1 MVFLCYRKLGSG
13 AFRELEFVERRAGI
27 GFLARRGGRDF
38 GLGLAQQL
46 GRGAEF
52 LGVDRAILR
61 LGLQGCLEVAEFL
74 RIDATDTHDG
84 ADTAGGTGLHAFS
97 LADTL
102 RRRRR
107 DGLGALAA
115 LASGRGLLFHGLTA
129 LPRGRSGL
137 FNRFTTLTSGLSGL
151 FNGLAAL
158 TSGRGRLFDWFAT
171 LASGLGGLFDW
182 FTALARGL
190 SSLFNGLA
198 ALASGLGGLF
208 DRLTPLARGRG
219 RLFDRLA
226 ILTGRLG
233 PLRHGLR
240 TGGLSRLGNGLSA
253 LPHRLGGLLDGLT
266 SLRSRLDGLGDGL
279 RLLRHRLRRLGLRGI
294 DGLYARGTPL
304 FDAFDAFDVRRG
316 GLLSRGG
323 GAKKTGG
330 EEQAVHWERWVRTD
344 FWNSLSTRCSYSAN
358 AVSSWCSAR

>member
-137 FNRFTTLTSGLSGL
+137 FNRFTTLTRGLSGL

-171 LASGLGGLFDW
+171 LASGLGGLFNR
-182 FTALARGL
+182 FTTLTRGL
-190 SSLFNGLA
+190 SGLFNGLA
-198 ALASGLGGLF
+198 ALTS
-208 DRLTPLARGRG
+208 GRG

>member
-1 MVFLCYRKLGSG
+1 MLGSG

-61 LGLQGCLEVAEFL
+61 LGLQRCLQVAEFL
-74 RIDATDTHDG
+74 CIDATDTWDG
-84 ADTAGGTGLHAFS
+84 PDSAGGTCLNAFS

-107 DGLGALAA
+107 DGLGTFAT
-115 LASGRGLLFHGLTA
+115 LASGRGFLCNGLTA
-129 LPRGRSGL
+129 LPRGLCGL
-137 FNRFTTLTSGLSGL
+137 FDGLATLASSLSGL
-151 FNGLAAL
+151 LHGLSAL

-190 SSLFNGLA
+190 SGLFNGLA

-208 DRLTPLARGRG
+208 DWLTPLARGRG

-279 RLLRHRLRRLGLRGI
+279 RLLRHRLRRLGLRGV

-316 GLLSRGG
+316 GILGRGG

>member
-137 FNRFTTLTSGLSGL
+137 FNRFTTLTSGLGGL

-182 FTALARGL
+182 
-190 SSLFNGLA
+190 
-198 ALASGLGGLF
+198 
-208 DRLTPLARGRG
+208 LT
-219 RLFDRLA
+219 

-240 TGGLSRLGNGLSA
+240 TGGLSRLGNGLAA

-266 SLRSRLDGLGDGL
+266 ILRRRLDGLGDGL

-304 FDAFDAFDVRRG
+304 FDTFDAFDVRRG